1 MTDRATAKSWYQDI
15 YSDSEYRMG
24 LGRKVFATH
33 VLSEVPRGTL
43 LDVGCGR
50 GEMLDIAQNM
60 KFKVTGLE
68 VSAPMC
74 DDVRVFEGEAQAMP
88 FDDKSF
94 DVVTMFDVME
104 HLPESDIYLVIN
116 ELIRVARKTIVLT
129 VANNPSFHRG
139 IDLHITKKDY
149 TVWDDLFRDV
159 FPGVVTWIKNP
170 RPCVS
175 ELWRI
180 DLDGST

>member
-1 MTDRATAKSWYQDI
+1 MDRETVNTWYQDI
-15 YSDSEYRMG
+15 YTDPEYRMG
-24 LGRKVFATH
+24 MGRKVFATH
-33 VLSEVPRGTL
+33 ALSEVPRGTL

-60 KFKVTGLE
+60 GFEVTGLE
-68 VSAPMC
+68 VSEPMC
-74 DDVRVFEGEAQAMP
+74 DEIRIFLGEVQDIP
-88 FDDKSF
+88 FTDNYF

-104 HLPESDIYLVIN
+104 HLPESDIYLAIE
-116 ELIRVARKTIVLT
+116 ELIRVAQRTIILT
-129 VANNPSFHRG
+129 VSNKPSWHRG

-149 TVWDDLFRDV
+149 NVWDELFHDV
-159 FPGVVTWIKNP
+159 FPGVVSWIKNP

-180 DLDGST
+180 DLDQMQ